1 MKFRILRYSAMT
13 RREIFKS
20 IAKWELFSLVLL
32 VSYTIEVTMPFASWQ
47 PYLTLT
53 TAVAVS
59 FFSEELSG
67 AVFAAFAGMM
77 HDLAMGSLFGFTS
90 IWLMPCCLFVT
101 LLVVNLIHRNI
112 LNFLWMNLTAVI
124 LVQSAELLFKYII
137 WRNPEIDV
145 VLINY
150 VLPALIATVILS
162 APLYLIIRQINK
174 KLGVENNT
182 DDILTAFEDVEDDE
196 DKVRY

>member
-20 IAKWELFSLVLL
+20 IAKRVLFSLVLL